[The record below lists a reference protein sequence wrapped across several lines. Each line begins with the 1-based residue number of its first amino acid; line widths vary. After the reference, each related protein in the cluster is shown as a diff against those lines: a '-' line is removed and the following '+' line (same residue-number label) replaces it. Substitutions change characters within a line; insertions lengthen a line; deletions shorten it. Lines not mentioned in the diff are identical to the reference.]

1 VKDENETTKLL
12 NPKPET
18 SVLKY
23 QVWIISNEVVALLAR
38 SYTIGGKMLNACQ
51 FVSKKGN
58 VDKHMESE
66 EAEERTTSIQPCQA
80 E

>member
-1 VKDENETTKLL
+1 
-12 NPKPET
+12 
-18 SVLKY
+18 
-23 QVWIISNEVVALLAR
+23 VALLAR